1 MGRRVAGLSEIPFS
15 EEPMASLTQID
26 KVEIHVLVDNVT
38 DGLSTI
44 PAHAESEF
52 AYLERNGMQ
61 ELSGDSLCCA
71 CHGLSLLVTATRG
84 AHRHTV
90 LFDSGPEEYAF
101 ERNSTRLGV
110 DLGAVESIVLSHG
123 HWDHSGG
130 MLKALDL
137 VRSRK
142 GGRAVPYY
150 AHPGMFRSRA
160 RQLRNGS
167 ILPMRDVP
175 GIEALMAHGAEG
187 NCTRERQVFVDSMFF
202 LSGEIPRVTP
212 FERGLPA
219 HYQKNEAGTWAP
231 DPLLIDERFLMVNIA
246 GKGLVV
252 FTACSHAGLVNV
264 LTHARDCAPGVPL
277 YAVIGGFH
285 LAGAN
290 EKIIPE
296 TVQAVREFN
305 LSTIA
310 AGHCTGWRAVKAF
323 ADAVGESVLDP
334 SVVGKRYT
342 F

>member
-1 MGRRVAGLSEIPFS
+1 MTNVTPIE
-15 EEPMASLTQID
+15 
-26 KVEIHVLVDNVT
+26 KVEIHVLVDNAT
-38 DGLSTI
+38 DSLSTI

-52 AYLERNGMQ
+52 SYLERHGMN
-61 ELSGDSLCCA
+61 ELSGDCLCCA
-71 CHGLSLLVTATRG
+71 CHGLSLLITATRG
-84 AHRHTV
+84 THRHTV

-101 ERNSTRLGV
+101 ERNSMRLGI
-110 DLGAVESIVLSHG
+110 DLGTVESIVLSHG

-137 VRSRK
+137 IRNRN

-150 AHPGMFRSRA
+150 AHPGMFRPRA
-160 RQLRNGS
+160 RRLPNGTM
-167 ILPMRDVP
+167 LPMKDVP
-175 GIEALMAHGAEG
+175 AIAALTAHGAQV
-187 NCTRERQVFVDSMFF
+187 NCTREPQVFINNMFF

-219 HYQKNEAGTWAP
+219 HYQKTDEEQWMP
-231 DPLLIDERFLMVNIA
+231 DPLLIDERFLMVNVA

-264 LTHARDCAPGVPL
+264 LKHARDISPAVPL
-277 YAVIGGFH
+277 YAVAGGFH
-285 LAGAN
+285 LAGPN

-296 TVQAVREFN
+296 TVQAVREFGLN
-305 LSTIA
+305 TIA

-323 ADAVGESVLDP
+323 ADAVGETVVDP

>member
-1 MGRRVAGLSEIPFS
+1 MTNVTPVE
-15 EEPMASLTQID
+15 
-26 KVEIHVLVDNVT
+26 KVEIHVLVDNAT
-38 DGLSTI
+38 DSLSTI

-52 AYLERNGMQ
+52 SYLERHGMN
-61 ELSGDSLCCA
+61 ELSGDCLCCA
-71 CHGLSLLVTATRG
+71 CHGLSLLITATRG
-84 AHRHTV
+84 THRHTV

-101 ERNSTRLGV
+101 ERNTMRLGI
-110 DLGAVESIVLSHG
+110 DLGTVESIVLSHG

-137 VRSRK
+137 IRNRN

-160 RQLRNGS
+160 RRLQNGTM
-167 ILPMRDVP
+167 LPMKDVP
-175 GIEALMAHGAEG
+175 AIAALTAHGAQV
-187 NCTRERQVFVDSMFF
+187 NCTREPQVFIDNMFF

-219 HYQKNEAGTWAP
+219 HYQKTEEGQWLP
-231 DPLLIDERFLMVNIA
+231 DPLLIDERFLMVNVVS
-246 GKGLVV
+246 KGLVV

-264 LTHARDCAPGVPL
+264 LKHARDSFPAVPL
-277 YAVIGGFH
+277 YAVVGGFH

-296 TVQAVREFN
+296 TVQEVREFGLN
-305 LSTIA
+305 TIA

-323 ADAVGESVLDP
+323 ADAVGETVVDP

>member
-1 MGRRVAGLSEIPFS
+1 MTSITPIE
-15 EEPMASLTQID
+15 
-26 KVEIHVLVDNVT
+26 KVEIHVLVDNAT
-38 DGLSTI
+38 DSLSTI
-44 PAHAESEF
+44 PKHAESEF

-61 ELSGDSLCCA
+61 ELSGDCLCCA
-71 CHGLSLLVTATRG
+71 CHGLSLLITATRG
-84 AHRHTV
+84 EHRHTV

-110 DLGAVESIVLSHG
+110 DLRAVESIVLSHG

-137 VRSRK
+137 IRGRN
-142 GGRAVPYY
+142 GGRAIPYF

-160 RQLRNGS
+160 RRVPNGTMF
-167 ILPMRDVP
+167 PMKDVP
-175 GIEALMAHGAEG
+175 NIEALTAHGAEVH
-187 NCTRERQVFVDSMFF
+187 CTREPQVFVDNMFF

-212 FERGLPA
+212 FERGLPG
-219 HYQKNEAGTWAP
+219 HYQKTEAGDWAP
-231 DPLLIDERFLMVNIA
+231 DPLLIDERFLMVNVA

-264 LTHARDCAPGVPL
+264 LKHARDNSSGVPL
-277 YAVIGGFH
+277 YAVVGGFH
-285 LAGAN
+285 LAGPN

-296 TVQAVREFN
+296 TVQAVREFK

-323 ADAVGESVLDP
+323 GDAVGESVLDP

>member
-1 MGRRVAGLSEIPFS
+1 
-15 EEPMASLTQID
+15 MATIAPVD
-26 KVEIHVLVDNVT
+26 KVEIHVLVDNAT
-38 DGLSTI
+38 DSLSTI

-52 AYLERNGMQ
+52 TYLERHGMR

-71 CHGLSLLVTATRG
+71 CHGLSFLITATRG

-110 DLGAVESIVLSHG
+110 DLGTVESIVLSHG

-137 VRSRK
+137 VRHRN
-142 GGRAVPYY
+142 GGHAIPYY

-160 RQLRNGS
+160 RR
-167 ILPMRDVP
+167 LPDGTMFPIKDVP
-175 GIEALMAHGAEG
+175 GIEALTAHGARV
-187 NCTRERQVFVDSMFF
+187 NCTREPQVLLDSMFH

-219 HYQKNEAGTWAP
+219 HFQKNEEGNWTP

-252 FTACSHAGLVNV
+252 FTACSHAGVVNV
-264 LTHARDCAPGVPL
+264 LKHAHDCDPAVPL
-277 YAVIGGFH
+277 YAVLGGFH
-285 LAGAN
+285 LAGPN

-296 TVQAVREFN
+296 TVQAVKELN

-310 AGHCTGWRAVKAF
+310 AGHCTGWRAVRAF
-323 ADAVGESVLDP
+323 ADACGETVMDP

>member
-1 MGRRVAGLSEIPFS
+1 MTNVTPVE
-15 EEPMASLTQID
+15 
-26 KVEIHVLVDNVT
+26 KVEIHVLVDNAT
-38 DGLSTI
+38 DSLSTI

-52 AYLERNGMQ
+52 SYLERHGMN
-61 ELSGDSLCCA
+61 ELSGDCLCCA
-71 CHGLSLLVTATRG
+71 CHGLSLLITATRG
-84 AHRHTV
+84 THRHTV

-101 ERNSTRLGV
+101 ERNTMRLGI
-110 DLGAVESIVLSHG
+110 DLGTVESIVLSHG

-137 VRSRK
+137 IRIRN

-160 RQLRNGS
+160 RRLQNGTM
-167 ILPMRDVP
+167 LPMKDVP
-175 GIEALMAHGAEG
+175 AIAALTAHGAQV
-187 NCTRERQVFVDSMFF
+187 NCTREPQVFIDNMFF

-219 HYQKNEAGTWAP
+219 HYQKTEEGQWLP
-231 DPLLIDERFLMVNIA
+231 DPLLIDERFLMVNVVS
-246 GKGLVV
+246 KGLVV

-264 LTHARDCAPGVPL
+264 LKHARDSFPAVPL
-277 YAVIGGFH
+277 YAVVGGFH

-296 TVQAVREFN
+296 TVQEVREFGLN
-305 LSTIA
+305 TIA

-323 ADAVGESVLDP
+323 ADAVGETVVDP